1 MTELI
6 APLQRLDWDGCT
18 LSVKV
23 RPGRAVQLLLDGE
36 RFVSWPGSDSGHF
49 RQTFGFAPGGRTRMQ
64 IRVACGEMPL
74 HGPVA
79 VQWGEPGI
87 RDDAAPPQPLFLLD
101 AHAEKYLSL
110 DGTAGGRAPTVI
122 IVPVF
127 NAGAMVA
134 RCLAALREH
143 TPAGVRLLL
152 IDDGST
158 DTAIAPLL
166 KMASAWPNVSVL
178 RNEQNMGFTATVNRG
193 LAECAIDADVVL
205 LNADTE
211 VGPGWLQGLR
221 VAAWSRP
228 EHASATAVSD
238 NAGAF
243 SVPELEQANPLPQR
257 WSLTDAARALLQDAG
272 HAYPDLP
279 TGNGFCMYLRHD
291 ARAEV
296 GALDAEA
303 FPAGYGEENDWC
315 QRAEQR
321 GWLHV
326 IAGNVL
332 VGHARS
338 QSFGEQRR
346 HELGLAGMQV
356 LRQRYPDYEAK
367 VGARLFSFPRLVL
380 DWRVRRLWRGAKA
393 APRPRVL
400 LYSEDE
406 ADAWLGWVTWRLHH
420 DGQSLRLLDGDRN
433 ERESSAAHR
442 GLEAIN
448 LWLQRYGFEAVS
460 GPADDGL
467 ASVCRRLGIPL
478 AGRPEQIEWAFRA

>member
-1 MTELI
+1 MIELI
-6 APLQRLDWDGCT
+6 APLQQLRWDGCT
-18 LSVKV
+18 LSLQVQ
-23 RPGRAVQLLLDGE
+23 PGRAVKLLIDGE
-36 RFVSWPGSDSGHF
+36 RFKSWPGTDDG
-49 RQTFGFAPGGRTRMQ
+49 RLQQTFSFAPGGQERMRIQ
-64 IRVACGEMPL
+64 VLCDDAPL
-74 HGPVA
+74 HEPLSVR
-79 VQWGEPGI
+79 WGEPGVQQGL
-87 RDDAAPPQPLFLLD
+87 PGSPSLYLLNT
-101 AHAEKYLSL
+101 HAEKYLSH
-110 DGTAGGRAPTVI
+110 DCNAGGDSQTVI

-127 NAGAMVA
+127 NAGSMVA
-134 RCLAALREH
+134 RCLASLREY
-143 TPAGVRLLL
+143 TPAGAQLLL

-158 DTAIAPLL
+158 DPAIAPLL
-166 KMASAWPNVSVL
+166 KMASAWPNVNVL
-178 RNEQNMGFTATVNRG
+178 SNDSNLGFTATVNRG
-193 LAECAIDADVVL
+193 LAACAADADVVL

-221 VAAWSRP
+221 MAAWARP
-228 EHASATAVSD
+228 EHATATAVSD

-243 SVPELEQANPLPQR
+243 SVPELEQANALPQR
-257 WSLTDAARALLQDAG
+257 WTHADAARALLHAAG

-279 TGNGFCMYLRHD
+279 TGNGFCMYIRHD

-346 HELGLAGMQV
+346 LELGTAGMQV

-367 VGARLFSFPRLVL
+367 VGARLFSFSRLVL
-380 DWRVRRLWRGAKA
+380 DWRVRRLWHAAAA

-400 LYSEDE
+400 LYSDQF
-406 ADAWLGWVTWRLHH
+406 AAAWRGWSAWHLHH
-420 DGQSLRLLDGDRN
+420 DGQSLRLLDADRS
-433 ERESSAAHR
+433 EIEASPAGQ
-442 GLEAIN
+442 GLAAIN
-448 LWLQRYGFEAVS
+448 LWLQRHGFEAVS
-460 GPADDGL
+460 GPEDDGL
-467 ASVCRRLGIPL
+467 AELCRNLGIPL
-478 AGRPEQIEWAFRA
+478 AATPEQIDWAFRA